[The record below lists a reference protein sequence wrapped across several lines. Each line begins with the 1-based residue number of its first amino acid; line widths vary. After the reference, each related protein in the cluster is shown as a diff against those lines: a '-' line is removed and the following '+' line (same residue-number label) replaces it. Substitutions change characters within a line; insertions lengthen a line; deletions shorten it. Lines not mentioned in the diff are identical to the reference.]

1 MGIPKFFRWIT
12 NKYDNLILDTP
23 TNEIDNLYLDAN
35 GLIHPCCHKITA
47 NNPELIRLH
56 NKDYMS
62 NKNDINDNINIISKL
77 EKLMFNEIINYII
90 YIKEYCKPKK
100 QLYISID
107 GVAPRAKMEQQ
118 RLRRYRTFKEK
129 NLIKEI
135 HFKYDK
141 EIKSVW
147 DTNSITPG
155 TLFMIKLSN
164 YIKKNL
170 NKTKNDEIK
179 IILSDASIPGEGEH
193 KIMEDIR
200 NSTHDEINCIY
211 GLDADLIMLSLCLDG
226 KVYLLRESINFGKV
240 NMDKLLYFSIEKL
253 KEHLYSEI
261 CKTIN
266 VIEFEL
272 EQKKIIVDYVF
283 LCFLLG
289 NDFLP
294 KLVNLDIGNNS
305 INDLINIYSKIL
317 SIRKNY
323 LINDIS
329 INYTFLHQIL
339 SCLYNSEDYKLKDI
353 QNNIQKKKIYGKY
366 YKNDFERDIEQLK
379 FYPLLYKYK
388 EPKINFNNPDWRSQ
402 YYKYYFNINNVTKS
416 SEFLKDIC
424 IKYTQGLEWV
434 LHYYIK
440 GCICWKWYY
449 PFRAAPC
456 LRELSIYYSNR
467 IYPTEFLES
476 KPYNPLEQLTLVI
489 PQNSF
494 HLLPSLYSKCIL
506 DNIDL
511 YHFYPD
517 DFDVDIEK
525 KLWFHE
531 CNPILPIIDDS
542 KIITKITEIT
552 LNPIDKLRN
561 TNNYSPLEII

>member
-12 NKYDNLILDTP
+12 NKYNNLILDKP
-23 TNEIDNLYLDAN
+23 IENIDNLYLDAN
-35 GLIHPCCHKITA
+35 GLIHPCCRKIII
-47 NNPELIRLH
+47 NYPDLITLH
-56 NKDYMS
+56 AKDY
-62 NKNDINDNINIISKL
+62 NNNTNNINNDINIISKL
-77 EKLMFNEIINYII
+77 EKMMFCEIIDYIT
-90 YIKEYCKPKK
+90 YINHFSNPKK
-100 QLYISID
+100 KLYISID

-129 NLIKEI
+129 NLIKNI
-135 HFKYDK
+135 HIKYNKD
-141 EIKSVW
+141 IKSIW
-147 DTNSITPG
+147 DTNAITPG

-170 NKTKNDEIK
+170 KKNLKSDIK
-179 IILSDASIPGEGEH
+179 IFLSDASIPGEGEH
-193 KIMEDIR
+193 KIMQDIR
-200 NSTHDEINCIY
+200 NFTHNETNCIY
-211 GLDADLIMLSLCLDG
+211 GLDADLIMLSLCLNS

-240 NMDKLLYFSIEKL
+240 DMDKLLYFNIQQLE
-253 KEHLYSEI
+253 EHLYNEI
-261 CKTIN
+261 SQIITI
-266 VIEFEL
+266 IDFDL
-272 EQKKIIVDYVF
+272 EKKRIIIDYVF

-323 LINDIS
+323 LINDIT
-329 INYTFLHQIL
+329 INYTFLHQII

-353 QNNIQKKKIYGKY
+353 QNIIEKKKIYNKY
-366 YKNDFERDIEQLK
+366 YKSDFEREIEQLK

-388 EPKINFNNPDWRSQ
+388 QPKINFNNQDWRSQ
-402 YYKYYFNINNVTKS
+402 YYKYYFDINNVTKS
-416 SEFLKDIC
+416 SKFLEEISK
-424 IKYTQGLEWV
+424 KYTEGLEWV
-434 LHYYIK
+434 LHYYIT
-440 GCICWKWYY
+440 GCIDWKWYY
-449 PFRAAPC
+449 PYKAAPC

-467 IYPTEFLES
+467 IYPTEFSDS
-476 KPYNPLEQLTLVI
+476 KPYNPLEQLILVI

-494 HLLPSLYSKCIL
+494 HLLPELYSKCIL
-506 DNIDL
+506 NNIDL

-542 KIITKITEIT
+542 QIISKISKIQLST
-552 LNPIDKLRN
+552 IDKFRN
-561 TNNYSPLEII
+561 TNNDSPILII